1 MSKMENCR
9 LECGL
14 ENCSVCSKVPCST
27 LQDPVYV
34 SELNKDVEGLFV
46 KFMGYTTFGRVTEIP
61 DDRVKLERD
70 LNGTA

>member
-1 MSKMENCR
+1 
-9 LECGL
+9 
-14 ENCSVCSKVPCST
+14 
-27 LQDPVYV
+27 V